1 MMYNNIKIGLL
12 GGDLRQVALARRLAS
27 LGFETAVWGLG
38 TCSSEIGSAVRCVDY
53 SDAVR
58 GAAAVILPLP
68 ASADGVRINCPLCD
82 DKGELRLTN
91 VMELAGNKVIV
102 LAGKADKTLKD
113 LAVEHKVKLIDYF
126 DSEELQIKNALP
138 TAEGA
143 IEIAMRELPVTIMGS
158 RCAVLG
164 YGRVAKA
171 VAGTLT
177 ALGADVTV
185 AARKKSDLAWA
196 ELERCHPVDIQKFL
210 HSIPHFGN
218 EKFDVIFNTVPAAV
232 IDEDA
237 LKNISADTLI
247 IDLAA
252 SPGGVDV
259 KAAKES
265 GHKVIWALSLPGKTS
280 PYTAGNII
288 CDTVIDI
295 LEKEGVIQST

>member
-1 MMYNNIKIGLL
+1 MYNNIKIGLL
-12 GGDLRQVALARRLAS
+12 GGDLRQVALARRLAA

-38 TCSSEIGSAVRCVDY
+38 VCSSEFGSAVRCVDF

-58 GAAAVILPLP
+58 NSAAVILPLP
-68 ASADGVRINCPLCD
+68 ASADGVRLNCPLAG
-82 DKGELRLTN
+82 DKSELRLTKI
-91 VMELAGNKVIV
+91 MELAGSKTIV
-102 LAGKADKTLKD
+102 LAGKADKMLKD
-113 LAVEHKVKLIDYF
+113 LASEHGVKLVDYF
-126 DSEELQIKNALP
+126 DSEELQIKNAVP

-143 IEIAMRELPVTIMGS
+143 VEIAMRELPITVMGS

-196 ELERCHPVDIQKFL
+196 EIDRCHPVNIQKFL
-210 HSIPHFGN
+210 HGARHLDD
-218 EKFDVIFNTVPAAV
+218 EKFDVIFNTVPAV
-232 IDEDA
+232 VLDEDS
-237 LKNISADTLI
+237 LKNISLDTLI

-259 KAAKES
+259 RAAKET

-280 PYTAGNII
+280 PFTAGNII

-295 LEKEGVIQST
+295 LEKEGVIKSI